1 MFHFL
6 RKNNTSEKVKETRS
20 KPCSI
25 SSGRVPD
32 AAAAAKPSS
41 ETRTGRTAWIY
52 RLFRPTQKKSGGESG
67 PQKRKIV
74 KSQHVKGQSRRPLT
88 HLTGAQPEKLHR
100 KVPEVQEEKKKV
112 PEVQEEKTKVP
123 EVQTEKKKVPE
134 VQEEKTKVPEV
145 QTEKKKVPEVQEEKR
160 KIPEVQEEK
169 KKVPEVQEE
178 EKKVPEVQ
186 TEKKKVPE
194 VQEEKTKVPE
204 VQTEKKK
211 VPEFQEEKRKVPEV
225 QEEKKKVPEV
235 QEEEKNVPEVQE
247 EEKKVPEVQTE
258 KKKVPEFQEEKRKVP
273 EVQEE
278 KKKVP
283 EVQEEKRKIPE
294 VQEEKKKVPEVQEE
308 EKKVPE
314 VQTEKKKVPEVQ
326 EEKTKV
332 PEVQTEKKK
341 VPEFQEEK
349 RKVPEVQ
356 EEKKKVPEV
365 QEEEKNVPEV
375 QEEEKKVPEVQTE
388 KKKVPE
394 FQEEKRKVPEVQEEK
409 KKVPEVQEEEK
420 NVPEVQE
427 ETEKVELPVI
437 GGKKER
443 MINIPVTK
451 KKEDTNTVPI
461 HDTSPIRKG
470 ERYVPVNEGVRG
482 GRQDW
487 LGFPNPGNLCYMN
500 SSLQGLLTL
509 KGFIRDLSQQQE
521 VWSHLPEAEIIRRF
535 MNIVG
540 CHRSAD
546 PTRKCW
552 VLLLFKKALSVRAP
566 EFKNNRQKDAHEF
579 LTTVLDQMRDVA
591 PQLQDIAACLGRAYR
606 CPVEEHL
613 VFRMQNTRTC
623 RSCGAGST
631 REEDYTNLSL
641 KLLPGAS
648 VGDMLQSYLME
659 TKLDFRCECGSN
671 RSVQQPAFKTLPK
684 VLILHVRRICFT
696 PRMQLVKLSD
706 PVTIFREL
714 MVSSTEDTGWY
725 SLVSIINHLGNNTNS
740 GHYISDVIHPEAGLD
755 DPSDRWLTCNDGE
768 VVTRTTGEAVCQER
782 RDTASILFYQRRQV
796 RGPRMKRCFQLCSQ
810 HNSECSV
817 FSVVEGRRWMKAG

>member
-52 RLFRPTQKKSGGESG
+52 RLFRPTQ
-67 PQKRKIV
+67 
-74 KSQHVKGQSRRPLT
+74 T
-88 HLTGAQPEKLHR
+88 NR
-100 KVPEVQEEKKKV
+100 KVATCEGTEQKTPHTPHRSPAREAPCEVTERKV

-123 EVQTEKKKVPE
+123 EVQEEKRKVPE
-134 VQEEKTKVPEV
+134 VQEEKTKVPEVQEEKTKVHEV

-160 KIPEVQEEK
+160 KVPEVQEEK

-225 QEEKKKVPEV
+225 QEEK
-235 QEEEKNVPEVQE
+235 
-247 EEKKVPEVQTE
+247 
-258 KKKVPEFQEEKRKVP
+258 
-273 EVQEE
+273 
-278 KKKVP
+278 
-283 EVQEEKRKIPE
+283 
-294 VQEEKKKVPEVQEE
+294 
-308 EKKVPE
+308 
-314 VQTEKKKVPEVQ
+314 
-326 EEKTKV
+326 TKV
-332 PEVQTEKKK
+332 PEV
-341 VPEFQEEK
+341 QEEK

-394 FQEEKRKVPEVQEEK
+394 VQTEKKKVPEVQTEKKKVPEFQEEEKKVPEVQTEKKKVPEFQEEKRKVPEVQEEK
-409 KKVPEVQEEEK
+409 K
-420 NVPEVQE
+420 
-427 ETEKVELPVI
+427 
-437 GGKKER
+437 
-443 MINIPVTK
+443 K

-546 PTRKCW
+546 PTLKCW

-579 LTTVLDQMRDVA
+579 LTTVLDQMRGVA

-623 RSCGAGST
+623 R
-631 REEDYTNLSL
+631 
-641 KLLPGAS
+641 
-648 VGDMLQSYLME
+648 
-659 TKLDFRCECGSN
+659 

-696 PRMQLVKLSD
+696 PSMQLVKLSD

-768 VVTRTTGEAVCQER
+768 VTRTTGEATRTTGEAVCQER
-782 RDTASILFYQRRQV
+782 RDTASILFYQRRQG
-796 RGPRMKRCFQLCSQ
+796 RGRLRARTGIRRRAATWDHTGRSLPLLLELLKMEDQQMMGPAAERGLPLWLLPESQVPPEVSSCKREFFLAAVA
-810 HNSECSV
+810 SESLPGQ
-817 FSVVEGRRWMKAG
+817 SELISKSSL

>member
-52 RLFRPTQKKSGGESG
+52 RLFRPTQKTSGGESG
-67 PQKRKIV
+67 PQTSPRPTGSDSCWIFPCFRKKRKV
-74 KSQHVKGQSRRPLT
+74 APCEGTEQKTPHTPHRSPAREAPCEVTEVQSFSPSIDDEEEDQEQ
-88 HLTGAQPEKLHR
+88 GAEEEEKKKVPKVQR
-100 KVPEVQEEKKKV
+100 KVPEVQEEKKKVPEVQRKVPEVQEEKKKEEKKKVPEVQEEKKKVPEVQEEETKVPEVQEEKKKVPEVQEETEKKVLEVQEEKKKV

-123 EVQTEKKKVPE
+123 EVQ
-134 VQEEKTKVPEV
+134 
-145 QTEKKKVPEVQEEKR
+145 
-160 KIPEVQEEK
+160 
-169 KKVPEVQEE
+169 
-178 EKKVPEVQ
+178 
-186 TEKKKVPE
+186 
-194 VQEEKTKVPE
+194 
-204 VQTEKKK
+204 
-211 VPEFQEEKRKVPEV
+211 
-225 QEEKKKVPEV
+225 
-235 QEEEKNVPEVQE
+235 
-247 EEKKVPEVQTE
+247 
-258 KKKVPEFQEEKRKVP
+258 
-273 EVQEE
+273 
-278 KKKVP
+278 
-283 EVQEEKRKIPE
+283 
-294 VQEEKKKVPEVQEE
+294 
-308 EKKVPE
+308 
-314 VQTEKKKVPEVQ
+314 
-326 EEKTKV
+326 
-332 PEVQTEKKK
+332 
-341 VPEFQEEK
+341 
-349 RKVPEVQ
+349 
-356 EEKKKVPEV
+356 
-365 QEEEKNVPEV
+365 
-375 QEEEKKVPEVQTE
+375 
-388 KKKVPE
+388 
-394 FQEEKRKVPEVQEEK
+394 
-409 KKVPEVQEEEK
+409 
-420 NVPEVQE
+420 E

-437 GGKKER
+437 GGKKET
-443 MINIPVTK
+443 N
-451 KKEDTNTVPI
+451 KKEDKKTVPI

-509 KGFIRDLSQQQE
+509 KGFIGDLSQQQE
-521 VWSHLPEAEIIRRF
+521 VWSHLPEAQVIRRF

-546 PTRKCW
+546 RTLKCW

-566 EFKNNRQKDAHEF
+566 EFRNNRQQDAHEF
-579 LTTVLDQMRDVA
+579 LTTVLDQMRGVA
-591 PQLQDIAACLGRAYR
+591 PQLQDIAARLGRVYR
-606 CPVEEHL
+606 CPVEDHL

-659 TKLDFRCECGSN
+659 TELDFRCDCGSH

-696 PRMQLVKLSD
+696 PSMQLVKLSD

-725 SLVSIINHLGNNTNS
+725 SLVSIINHLGNNTSS
-740 GHYISDVIHPEAGLD
+740 GHYISDVLHPEAGLD
-755 DPSDRWLTCNDGE
+755 DPSDRWLTCNDAQ
-768 VVTRTTGEAVCQER
+768 VTRTTGEAVCQER
-782 RDTASILFYQRRQV
+782 RDTAFILFYQRRQ
-796 RGPRMKRCFQLCSQ
+796 L
-810 HNSECSV
+810 
-817 FSVVEGRRWMKAG
+817 

>member
-32 AAAAAKPSS
+32 AAAAAKPCS

-67 PQKRKIV
+67 PQKSVAHVPEQYINQLCVSISPRPTGSDSCWIFPCFRKKRKV
-74 KSQHVKGQSRRPLT
+74 APYEGTEQKTPHTPHGSPAREAPCEVT
-88 HLTGAQPEKLHR
+88 ER
-100 KVPEVQEEKKKV
+100 KVPEVQEEKKKVPEVQKEKTKVPEVQEEKKKVPEVQTEKKKVPEVQRKVHEVQEEKKKVPEVQRKVHEVQEEKKKV

-123 EVQTEKKKVPE
+123 EVQEEEKKV
-134 VQEEKTKVPEV
+134 
-145 QTEKKKVPEVQEEKR
+145 
-160 KIPEVQEEK
+160 PEVQEEK

-204 VQTEKKK
+204 VQ
-211 VPEFQEEKRKVPEV
+211 EEK
-225 QEEKKKVPEV
+225 
-235 QEEEKNVPEVQE
+235 
-247 EEKKVPEVQTE
+247 T
-258 KKKVPEFQEEKRKVP
+258 
-273 EVQEE
+273 
-278 KKKVP
+278 
-283 EVQEEKRKIPE
+283 
-294 VQEEKKKVPEVQEE
+294 
-308 EKKVPE
+308 
-314 VQTEKKKVPEVQ
+314 KVPEVQ
-326 EEKTKV
+326 EEKTK
-332 PEVQTEKKK
+332 
-341 VPEFQEEK
+341 
-349 RKVPEVQ
+349 
-356 EEKKKVPEV
+356 
-365 QEEEKNVPEV
+365 
-375 QEEEKKVPEVQTE
+375 
-388 KKKVPE
+388 
-394 FQEEKRKVPEVQEEK
+394 
-409 KKVPEVQEEEK
+409 
-420 NVPEVQE
+420 VPEVQE

-509 KGFIRDLSQQQE
+509 KGFIGDLSQQQE

-540 CHRSAD
+540 CHRSPD
-546 PTRKCW
+546 RTLKCW

-566 EFKNNRQKDAHEF
+566 EFRNNRQQDAHEF
-579 LTTVLDQMRDVA
+579 LTTVLDQMRAVA
-591 PQLQDIAACLGRAYR
+591 PQLQDIAARLGRVYR
-606 CPVEEHL
+606 CPVEDHL

-631 REEDYTNLSL
+631 REEDYTNLS
-641 KLLPGAS
+641 
-648 VGDMLQSYLME
+648 
-659 TKLDFRCECGSN
+659 
-671 RSVQQPAFKTLPK
+671 VQQPAFQTLPK

-696 PRMQLVKLSD
+696 PSMQLVKLSD

-740 GHYISDVIHPEAGLD
+740 GHYISDVLHPEAGLD
-755 DPSDRWLTCNDGE
+755 DPSDRWLTCNDAE
-768 VVTRTTGEAVCQER
+768 VTRTTGEAVCRQR
-782 RDTASILFYQRRQV
+782 RDTAFILFYQRRQV

-810 HNSECSV
+810 HDSECSV
-817 FSVVEGRRWMKAG
+817 FSVVGGRQWMKAG

>member
-1 MFHFL
+1 ALDYARRHFGAPDA
-6 RKNNTSEKVKETRS
+6 RPKNNTSEKVKETRS

-100 KVPEVQEEKKKV
+100 KVPEVQEERRRYLRSR
-112 PEVQEEKTKVP
+112 
-123 EVQTEKKKVPE
+123 
-134 VQEEKTKVPEV
+134 
-145 QTEKKKVPEVQEEKR
+145 EKKKVPEVQEEKR
-160 KIPEVQEEK
+160 KVSEVQEEK
-169 KKVPEVQEE
+169 RKVPEV
-178 EKKVPEVQ
+178 
-186 TEKKKVPE
+186 
-194 VQEEKTKVPE
+194 
-204 VQTEKKK
+204 
-211 VPEFQEEKRKVPEV
+211 QEEKRKVPEV

-235 QEEEKNVPEVQE
+235 QEEKRKVPEVQTE
-247 EEKKVPEVQTE
+247 KKKVPEVQTEKKKVPEVQTE

-278 KKKVP
+278 K
-283 EVQEEKRKIPE
+283 
-294 VQEEKKKVPEVQEE
+294 
-308 EKKVPE
+308 
-314 VQTEKKKVPEVQ
+314 
-326 EEKTKV
+326 
-332 PEVQTEKKK
+332 
-341 VPEFQEEK
+341 
-349 RKVPEVQ
+349 
-356 EEKKKVPEV
+356 
-365 QEEEKNVPEV
+365 N
-375 QEEEKKVPEVQTE
+375 
-388 KKKVPE
+388 
-394 FQEEKRKVPEVQEEK
+394 
-409 KKVPEVQEEEK
+409 KVPEVQEEEK

-461 HDTSPIRKG
+461 HDTYPIRKG

-546 PTRKCW
+546 PTRKYW

-631 REEDYTNLSL
+631 HEEDYTNLSL

-696 PRMQLVKLSD
+696 PSMQLVKLSD

-768 VVTRTTGEAVCQER
+768 VTRTTGEAVCQER
-782 RDTASILFYQRRQV
+782 RDTASILFYQRRQG
-796 RGPRMKRCFQLCSQ
+796 RGRLRARTGIRRRAATWDHTGRSLPLLLELLKMEDQQMMGPAAERGLPLSTGPQEEGLLPESQVPPEVSSCKREFFLAAVA
-810 HNSECSV
+810 SESLPGQ
-817 FSVVEGRRWMKAG
+817 SELISKSSL

>member
-112 PEVQEEKTKVP
+112 PEVQEEKRKVS
-123 EVQTEKKKVPE
+123 EVQEEKRKVPE

-145 QTEKKKVPEVQEEKR
+145 QEEKTKVPEVQEEKRKVPEVQEEKTKVPEVQEEKKKVPEVQEEKR
-160 KIPEVQEEK
+160 KVPEVQEEK

-194 VQEEKTKVPE
+194 VQEEKRKVPEVQEEKKKVPEVQEEEKKVPE

-211 VPEFQEEKRKVPEV
+211 IPEFQEERKKVPEV

-258 KKKVPEFQEEKRKVP
+258 E
-273 EVQEE
+273 
-278 KKKVP
+278 
-283 EVQEEKRKIPE
+283 
-294 VQEEKKKVPEVQEE
+294 
-308 EKKVPE
+308 
-314 VQTEKKKVPEVQ
+314 
-326 EEKTKV
+326 
-332 PEVQTEKKK
+332 
-341 VPEFQEEK
+341 
-349 RKVPEVQ
+349 
-356 EEKKKVPEV
+356 
-365 QEEEKNVPEV
+365 
-375 QEEEKKVPEVQTE
+375 
-388 KKKVPE
+388 KKVPE

-546 PTRKCW
+546 PTLKCW

-579 LTTVLDQMRDVA
+579 LTTVLDQMRSVA

-696 PRMQLVKLSD
+696 PSMQLVKLSD

-768 VVTRTTGEAVCQER
+768 VTRTTGEATRTTGEAVCQER
-782 RDTASILFYQRRQV
+782 RDTASILFYQRRQG
-796 RGPRMKRCFQLCSQ
+796 RGRLRARTGIRRRAATWDHTGRSLPLLLELLKMEDQQMMGPAAERGLPLSTGPQEEGLLPESQVPPEVSSCKREFFLAAVA
-810 HNSECSV
+810 SESLPGQ
-817 FSVVEGRRWMKAG
+817 SELISKSSL